1 MLASALIDTSALW
14 KIIAVGFAGGAGV
27 VVAFGFVVLGT
38 SRFAQARHGGV
49 TARGGY
55 ALIVLLGAAFCVAAV
70 VLGFWA
76 MTKK

>member
-1 MLASALIDTSALW
+1 M
-14 KIIAVGFAGGAGV
+14 
-27 VVAFGFVVLGT
+27 VAFGFVVLGT